1 MQKERRQKRKESVK
15 IREDRLKK
23 IFKVKMEI
31 RVLENNKEQGKL
43 SFILKDS
50 NPVFANTL
58 RRLMVG
64 EVPTMAIEDI
74 DFLKNNSIL
83 YDEMIA
89 HRLGL
94 IPLKTDL
101 KSYNLPDKCKCEGK
115 GCNRCQLKMVL
126 KNTKG
131 SGTVYASEIKSK
143 DPAVKPVYGDMP
155 VVKLLK
161 GQTLELEATAILGR
175 GKHHAKWSPCHAY
188 YKYRPIIEIT
198 GEVKNP
204 DAVIE
209 VDHNNIFEIKDR
221 KLVINKDKVLD
232 CDLSLDFSEID
243 KAVKVTSSD
252 TDFIFY
258 VESFGQLSCKET
270 VVKAVE
276 ILDEQLDEFV
286 EELKKPK

>member
-1 MQKERRQKRKESVK
+1 
-15 IREDRLKK
+15 
-23 IFKVKMEI
+23 MEI
-31 RVLENNKEQGKL
+31 RVLDNNKEQNKL

-58 RRLMVG
+58 RRLMID
-64 EVPTMAIEDI
+64 EVPTMAIEDVE
-74 DFLKNNSIL
+74 FSKNNSIL

-115 GCNRCQLKMVL
+115 GCNRCQLKMVIRATN
-126 KNTKG
+126 KAG
-131 SGTVYASEIKSK
+131 VVYASEIKSK

-155 VVKLLK
+155 IVKLLK
-161 GQTLELEATAILGR
+161 GQTLELEATAVLGR
-175 GKHHAKWSPCHAY
+175 GKEHMKWSPCLAY

-204 DAVIE
+204 EAIIE
-209 VDHNNIFEIKDR
+209 VDHNNVFEIKDR
-221 KLVINKDKVLD
+221 KLVINKDRILG

-243 KAVKVTSSD
+243 RNVKVTASD
-252 TDFIFY
+252 TDFVFY

-270 VVKAVE
+270 VNKALD
-276 ILDEQLDEFV
+276 IFDEQLDEFV
-286 EELKKPK
+286 EELKKAK

>member
-1 MQKERRQKRKESVK
+1 
-15 IREDRLKK
+15 
-23 IFKVKMEI
+23 MEI
-31 RVLENNKEQGKL
+31 RVLENDKEKGKL

-58 RRLMVG
+58 RRLMID
-64 EVPTMAIEDI
+64 EVPTMAIEDVE
-74 DFLKNNSIL
+74 FSKNNSIL

-94 IPLKTDL
+94 VPLKTDL

-126 KNTKG
+126 KTTKG

-143 DPAVKPVYGDMP
+143 DPAVKPVYGDMSI
-155 VVKLLK
+155 VKLLK
-161 GQTLELEATAILGR
+161 GQTIELEATAVLGR
-175 GKHHAKWSPCHAY
+175 GKDHVKWSPCHVY

-209 VDHNNIFEIKDR
+209 IDHNNIFEIKDR
-221 KLVINKDKVLD
+221 KLVINKDKILD
-232 CDLSLDFSEID
+232 CDLSLDFSEVD
-243 KAVKVTSSD
+243 KAIKLTSSD
-252 TDFIFY
+252 TDFVFY
-258 VESFGQLSCKET
+258 VESFGQLSCKEI
-270 VVKAVE
+270 VNKA
-276 ILDEQLDEFV
+276 IDLFDEQLDELV
-286 EELKKPK
+286 EELKKSK